1 MSKNHRHYVHLCTEA
16 RRDDSSFVITR
27 DGCCGSR
34 VPACNKSQ
42 YVANTFINTAED
54 NLSPRKTRVVTL
66 SLV

>member
-1 MSKNHRHYVHLCTEA
+1 MYIFVLKQGV
-16 RRDDSSFVITR
+16 DDSSFVITR

-42 YVANTFINTAED
+42 SVANAFINTFGRQSVSQE
-54 NLSPRKTRVVTL
+54 TRVVTL